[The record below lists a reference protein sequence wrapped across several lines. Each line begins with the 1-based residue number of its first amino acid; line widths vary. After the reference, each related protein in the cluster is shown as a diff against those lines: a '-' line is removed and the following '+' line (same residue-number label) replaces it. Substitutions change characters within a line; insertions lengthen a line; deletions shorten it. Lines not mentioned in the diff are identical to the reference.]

1 MRVWLAP
8 AHSLPLLWDLA
19 SATTVPT
26 PREAALCVSW
36 CVQGWPITRS
46 MAELNQ
52 GERTEVGKT
61 MSDFHVDV
69 RSACPVCCRLNNSS
83 SALAGSRP
91 RTVEADPRP
100 CWLWL
105 ENPGT
110 ALDPLAA
117 GELAVLVQETMVIS
131 GAHLGEGWVASPATS
146 LSGSPCFWLTSV
158 AQPHPVHSF
167 SALNL
172 IHGSPLPSF
181 DSLL

>member
-1 MRVWLAP
+1 M
-8 AHSLPLLWDLA
+8 
-19 SATTVPT
+19 PT